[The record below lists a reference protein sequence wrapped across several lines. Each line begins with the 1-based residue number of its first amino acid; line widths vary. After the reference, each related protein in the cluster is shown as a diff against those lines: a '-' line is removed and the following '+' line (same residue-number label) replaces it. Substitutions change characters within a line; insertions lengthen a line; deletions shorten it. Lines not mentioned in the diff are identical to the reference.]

1 MPWQWHPSGGQRMPR
16 SRLAM
21 LRPRLYLLAAAV
33 LWSTAGAAVKLS
45 TLSAYQ
51 IASGRSLIAALVLWL
66 AFPAGRKRPS
76 LRALGVAVAYA
87 ATVVLFIIANK
98 LTTAANAIFL
108 QDTAPL
114 YVLLLSPVLL
124 REKPSRSEL
133 MAAPIFLLGLSL
145 FFLDQLQPGQLLG
158 NGIALASG
166 VAFALTILG
175 LRAAS
180 SEGQGVL
187 VWGNLLAGLSV
198 LVPALGG
205 PSPTVLDGGL
215 LVFLGVFQLGLAY
228 TLFNWGIRD
237 TPAVEASLLILL
249 EPVLNPVWTFILAG
263 ERPGPWALVGGGIIL
278 LATAWRT
285 VLGSRSAG
293 TPSRPTSAQQ

>member
-1 MPWQWHPSGGQRMPR
+1 MPR
-16 SRLAM
+16 SRPAM
-21 LRPRLYLLAAAV
+21 LRSRLYLIAASL

-76 LRALGVAVAYA
+76 PRALGVAVAYA

-114 YVLLLSPVLL
+114 YVLLLSPLLL
-124 REKPSRSEL
+124 RERPSRSEL
-133 MAAPIFLLGLSL
+133 TAAPVFLLGLSL

-158 NGIALASG
+158 NGIALGSG
-166 VAFALTILG
+166 VAFALTIMG

-180 SEGQGVL
+180 SEGQVVL
-187 VWGNLLAGLSV
+187 VWGNLLAGVSV
-198 LVPALGG
+198 LVPALSG
-205 PSPTVLDGGL
+205 PVPTVLDGGL

-228 TLFNWGIRD
+228 TLFNLGIRD

-249 EPVLNPVWTFILAG
+249 EPVLNPVWTFLLAG

-278 LATAWRT
+278 LATVWRT
-285 VLGSRSAG
+285 VLGARSTSA
-293 TPSRPTSAQQ
+293 PSRPPAAEP

>member
-1 MPWQWHPSGGQRMPR
+1 
-16 SRLAM
+16 M
-21 LRPRLYLLAAAV
+21 LRPRLYILLAAL

-51 IASGRSLIAALVLWL
+51 IASGRSLVAALVLWL

-76 LRALGVAVAYA
+76 ARALGVALAYA

-114 YVLLLSPVLL
+114 YVLVLSPWLL
-124 REKPSRSEL
+124 REKPTRGEL
-133 MAAPIFLLGLSL
+133 TAAPIFLLGLSL
-145 FFLDQLQPGQLLG
+145 FFVDQLQPGQLLG

-175 LRAAS
+175 LRAVN
-180 SEGQGVL
+180 EGQVVL
-187 VWGNLLAGLSV
+187 VWGNLFAGLSV
-198 LVPALGG
+198 LVPALSG
-205 PSPTVLDGGL
+205 PTPTLLDGGIL
-215 LVFLGVFQLGLAY
+215 LFLGVFQLGLAY
-228 TLFNWGIRD
+228 TLFNLGIRQ

-249 EPVLNPVWTFILAG
+249 EPVLNPVWTFIFAG
-263 ERPGPWALVGGGIIL
+263 ERPGPWAILGGSIIL

-285 VLGSRSAG
+285 VLGARSATASPPKTG
-293 TPSRPTSAQQ
+293 AEASESP